1 MDKLERLLNL
11 IAALL
16 ETPRAMSA
24 EEIHEKVP
32 GYPEDKGATFRRA
45 FERDK
50 DDLREM
56 GVPLRVETV
65 PGSDPPLTG
74 YRIPR
79 DEYYLRDPGLEPD
92 ELAALNLAATAVH
105 LDGAHGLGGLWKLGG
120 VEAQAM
126 AGEGEG
132 DVTPLAQLPID
143 ANLATVFQA
152 VAERRVVR
160 FGYRGDERTVD
171 PYRLDFQLGRWYL
184 TGFDHLRGDERNFR
198 FDRIDGTVAAGAPR
212 SFERPV
218 GAVPGVERAAWQLG
232 EGEPVVAEL
241 LVDAD
246 HVALARHELGSST
259 VAEERPDG
267 SVVFSVPVTN
277 RAGFRSLVLGYLD
290 HAEVLGPADLRAE
303 LVAWLDAQAN
313 PR

>member
-1 MDKLERLLNL
+1 VDKLERLLNL

-24 EEIHEKVP
+24 EEIHERVP
-32 GYPEDKGATFRRA
+32 GYPAESGATFRRA

-79 DEYYLRDPGLEPD
+79 DEYYLRDPGLEAD

-120 VEAQAM
+120 VEADPA
-126 AGEGEG
+126 AAPEVEKLG
-132 DVTPLAQLPID
+132 QLPTD
-143 ANLATVFQA
+143 ANLATAFQA
-152 VAERRVVR
+152 VAERRSVR
-160 FGYRGDERTVD
+160 FAYRGEVRAVD

-184 TGFDHLRGDERNFR
+184 SGFDHHRGEERNFR
-198 FDRIDGTVAAGAPR
+198 FDRIDDQLTSGPPR
-212 SFERPV
+212 SFERPE

-232 EGEPVVAEL
+232 EGEPVVAHL
-241 LVDAD
+241 LVDASR
-246 HVALARHELGSST
+246 ATLARHELGASAS
-259 VAEERPDG
+259 VEERPDG
-267 SVVFSVPVTN
+267 ALVFTVPVTN

-290 HAEVLGPADLRAE
+290 HAEVLGPAELREDL
-303 LVAWLDAQAN
+303 VSWLRSQVEG
-313 PR
+313 P